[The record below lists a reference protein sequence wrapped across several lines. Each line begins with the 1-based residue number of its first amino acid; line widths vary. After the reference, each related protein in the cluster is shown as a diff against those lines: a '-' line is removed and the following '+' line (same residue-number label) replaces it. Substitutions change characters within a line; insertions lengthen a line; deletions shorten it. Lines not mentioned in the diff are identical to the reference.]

1 MQRESNAL
9 PQLIGSGQRIRR
21 ELLLQVVQ
29 VVGVKTVGTHP
40 RGSVY
45 WVKRFS
51 GIVRLDITEQGRRVE
66 LLVQVSLH
74 PDLPQVSNVGV
85 TRTPARL
92 LEKPAR
98 VTSASHSRI

>member
-29 VVGVKTVGTHP
+29 VVSVKAVRTH
-40 RGSVY
+40 R
-45 WVKRFS
+45 
-51 GIVRLDITEQGRRVE
+51 IRLDYRVKSLQRVIRLHVTKQWRRVE

-92 LEKPAR
+92 FEKPDR
-98 VTSASHSRI
+98 VRSASH